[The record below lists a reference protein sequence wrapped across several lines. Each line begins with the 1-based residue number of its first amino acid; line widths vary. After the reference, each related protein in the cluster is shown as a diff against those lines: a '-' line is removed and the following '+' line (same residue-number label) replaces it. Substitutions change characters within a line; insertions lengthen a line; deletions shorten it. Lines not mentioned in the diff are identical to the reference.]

1 MNQASINIFLIFMIF
16 IVLGVFTFLSLIE
29 RIKMSAQIIIPEF
42 SDNIFLINRKGC
54 KIPKLDPYDPLIKA
68 HLNNGTELKCV
79 YKNI

>member
-1 MNQASINIFLIFMIF
+1 
-16 IVLGVFTFLSLIE
+16 
-29 RIKMSAQIIIPEF
+29 MSAQIIIPEF

-79 YKNI
+79 LIFNNFYFKPTPLIE

>member
-1 MNQASINIFLIFMIF
+1 
-16 IVLGVFTFLSLIE
+16 
-29 RIKMSAQIIIPEF
+29 MSAQIIIPEF

-54 KIPKLDPYDPLIKA
+54 KIPKLDPYDPWIKA